1 MFTRIA
7 ILFAATASVA
17 FAGAID
23 FSRDIQPIL
32 SENCYHCHGPDA
44 KARKAELRLDQREG
58 AMRTQDG
65 VTVVKPGDS
74 KASEL
79 IARIFTTEADDVMPP
94 VKSNRVLTAAQKELL
109 RRWVDEGAK
118 WGEHWAF
125 VAPTRP
131 AVPGIADF
139 GLQMAD
145 WKKRESAR
153 AVEISNQQSAISNW
167 ARNPIDAF
175 ILQRLLAEGLAPSQE
190 APPEKLCRRLH
201 LDLTGL
207 PPTPEELDA
216 FLKSAISNQQSAIES
231 LVDRLLA
238 SPRYGER
245 MVWEWLEAAR
255 YADTNGYQ
263 GDPTRSMWYWRDWA
277 IGAFNRNMPF
287 DQFTIEQIAG
297 DLLPEPKHEQLVATG
312 FHRNHMINGEGG
324 RIAEESRV
332 DYVQDRVETTGTVW
346 LGLTFNCCRCH
357 DHKFDPILQREY
369 YQLSAYF
376 NSIDESG
383 ANDAGGLAKP
393 IISFASDEQQKKVAE
408 LEQKEKDANKAR
420 GEIEK
425 RVRSE
430 KSALEKALLAE
441 GDGKLPEAKW
451 QVLAPNEIYSAKGSV
466 LTALE
471 DGSIR
476 AGGPNPQTDEY
487 NVTIHTPLGG
497 ITAFKLEALPDDT
510 LINKGPGRSDNGN
523 FVLTEVSLQDGG
535 APVMLRG
542 VSVDFAQGGFS
553 AEGPFDGDQKTGWAI
568 MPQFGKAHA
577 LVFATDKA
585 LPSGGERALGFR
597 FSFQF
602 GREHTLGR
610 FRISATTDN
619 PALLRPV
626 PDSIRAITAKPAA
639 GRSKKEQDELA
650 VFQTDTSPEL
660 SAATKAVERA
670 KKARADFEKTLPR
683 TMVMRERPEPRETF
697 ILVKGAY
704 NQFADK
710 VTHGVPAKLPPLPAD
725 APKNRLALARWLVA
739 PENPLTARVTVNR
752 LWQQFFGTGIV
763 KTADNFGLQ
772 SDAPSHPELLDWL
785 AVEFRESGWDVKR
798 MVRLVVTSATYRQS
812 SVISNQSEKVI
823 GNRSEKV
830 IGNRS
835 EKVIGNQS
843 EKVIGNQSEKV
854 IGNQLGGAEGALI
867 TPSLITD
874 YSLRERDPE
883 NRLLARGPRH
893 RLPSWML
900 RDQALAASGL
910 LVEKTGGPPVKSY
923 QPPGV
928 WEDATFG
935 KITFAQDHGEALY
948 RRSLYIFWRR
958 IVAPTVFFDVA
969 NRQGCAVKTGRTN
982 TPLHALITMNDIT
995 FAEAARSLAQ
1005 RTLLA
1010 PGDDAARV
1018 AAMFRRCTA
1027 RIPSE
1032 SESRVLLERLRTL
1045 RETYRQDA
1053 DAAQKLLAV
1062 GESKPDASLPA
1073 AELAA
1078 WTGIASIA
1086 LNLDETLCS
1095 E

>member
-1 MFTRIA
+1 MFPRFA
-7 ILFAATASVA
+7 ILFAAAGSFA

-44 KARKAELRLDQREG
+44 KARKAELRLDQKEG
-58 AMRTQDG
+58 AMRVQDG
-65 VTVVKPGDS
+65 VAVVKPGDS
-74 KASEL
+74 KASAL
-79 IARIFTTEADDVMPP
+79 IERIFTSDEDDVMPP
-94 VKSNRVLTAAQKELL
+94 KKSNRTLTTAQKELL

-131 AVPGIADF
+131 VAALV
-139 GLQMAD
+139 
-145 WKKRESAR
+145 KAR
-153 AVEISNQQSAISNW
+153 ADLAAMQPPPEL
-167 ARNPIDAF
+167 ARAFTGAATNAIDAF
-175 ILQRLLAEGLAPSQE
+175 ILKRLADEKLMPSPE
-190 APPEKLCRRLH
+190 APPEKLCRRLY

-216 FLKSAISNQQSAIES
+216 FLQSVIRNRDTAVES
-231 LVDRLLA
+231 LVDKLLA

-277 IGAFNRNMPF
+277 IDAFNRNMPF
-287 DQFTIEQIAG
+287 DQFTVEQIAG
-297 DLLPEPKHEQLVATG
+297 DLLPEPKHEQLIATG

-357 DHKFDPILQREY
+357 DHKYDPLTQREY

-376 NSIDESG
+376 NSIEESG

-393 IISFASDEQQKKVAE
+393 VISFASDAQKQQLAAM
-408 LEQKEKDANKAR
+408 EQKEKEANKAR
-420 GEIEK
+420 IAIEK
-425 RVRSE
+425 RIGADQ
-430 KSALEKALLAE
+430 SALEKLLL
-441 GDGKLPEAKW
+441 GKDGKLPEAKW
-451 QVLAPNEIYSAKGSV
+451 QPLTPNEIYSANGATLKVLDDGSV
-466 LTALE
+466 
-471 DGSIR
+471 R
-476 AGGPNPQTDEY
+476 AGGTSPKTDDY
-487 NVTIHTPLGG
+487 NVTIHTTLGG
-497 ITAFKLEALPDDT
+497 ITAFRIEALPDDSFV
-510 LINKGPGRSDNGN
+510 NKGPGRSDNGN

-535 APVMLRG
+535 APVVLHA
-542 VSVDFAQGGFS
+542 VSADFSQGGFS
-553 AEGPFDGDQKTGWAI
+553 AQAVFDGSKKGWAI
-568 MPQFGKAHA
+568 MPQFGKAHT
-577 LVFATDKA
+577 LVFATDKP
-585 LPSGGERALGFR
+585 LPSGGTRALGFR
-597 FSFQF
+597 LSFGF

-610 FRISATTDN
+610 FRIYATTDN

-626 PDSIRAITAKPAA
+626 PDAIRSIIAKPAA
-639 GRSKKEQDELA
+639 ERTKKEREELTA
-650 VFQTDTSPEL
+650 FQSETSPEL
-660 SAATKAVERA
+660 AAANKAVERV
-670 KKARADFEKTLPR
+670 KKERADFEKSLPR
-683 TMVMRERPEPRETF
+683 TMVMRDRPEPRETF

-710 VTHGVPAKLPPLPAD
+710 VTHGVPAKLSPLPAD

-763 KTADNFGLQ
+763 KSADNFGLQ

-785 AVEFRESGWDVKR
+785 AVEFRESGWDVKK
-798 MVRLVVTSATYRQS
+798 MVKRIVTSATYRQAS
-812 SVISNQSEKVI
+812 HVAP
-823 GNRSEKV
+823 GM
-830 IGNRS
+830 
-835 EKVIGNQS
+835 
-843 EKVIGNQSEKV
+843 
-854 IGNQLGGAEGALI
+854 A
-867 TPSLITD
+867 
-874 YSLRERDPE
+874 ERDPE

-910 LVEKTGGPPVKSY
+910 LVEKVGGPPVRTY
-923 QPPGV
+923 QPPGI

-995 FAEAARSLAQ
+995 FAEAARALAQ

-1010 PGDDAARV
+1010 PGDDSARIAV
-1018 AAMFRRCTA
+1018 MFRRCTA
-1027 RIPSE
+1027 RVPDE
-1032 SESRVLLERLRTL
+1032 NETGVLLARLGKL
-1045 RETYRQDA
+1045 REAYAQDA
-1053 DAAQKLLAV
+1053 DAARKVIAV
-1062 GESKPDASLPA
+1062 GESKADATLPA

-1078 WTGIASIA
+1078 WTGLASIV
-1086 LNLDETLCS
+1086 LNLDETLSS

>member
-7 ILFAATASVA
+7 ILFAITPIAA

-44 KARKAELRLDQREG
+44 KARKAELRLDQKEG
-58 AMRTQDG
+58 AMRVQDG
-65 VTVVKPGDS
+65 VAVVKPGDS
-74 KASEL
+74 KASAL
-79 IARIFTTEADDVMPP
+79 IERIFTDDADDLMPP
-94 VKSNRVLTAAQKELL
+94 KKSNRTLTAPQKELL

-125 VAPTRP
+125 VAPVRTGVP
-131 AVPGIADF
+131 AILNF
-139 GLQMAD
+139 EFWILN
-145 WKKRESAR
+145 WEKRDAALGAKLR
-153 AVEISNQQSAISNW
+153 AQRAALEKW
-167 ARNPIDAF
+167 ARNPIDHF
-175 ILQRLLAEGLAPSQE
+175 VLDRLLVEGLAPSPE
-190 APPEKLCRRLH
+190 APPEKLCRRLY

-207 PPTPEELDA
+207 PPTPEEVDA
-216 FLKSAISNQQSAIES
+216 FLKSAAGNPQSAVES
-231 LVDRLLA
+231 LVDKLLA

-277 IGAFNRNMPF
+277 IEAFNKNVPF
-287 DQFTIEQIAG
+287 DKFTIEQIAG

-324 RIAEESRV
+324 RIPEESRV

-357 DHKFDPILQREY
+357 DHKYDPFSQREY

-376 NSIDESG
+376 NSIEETG
-383 ANDAGGLAKP
+383 GNDAGGLAKP
-393 IISFASDEQQKKVAE
+393 VISFASPEQTAKLAS
-408 LEQKEKDANKAR
+408 LEQAEKDANKVRAAV
-420 GEIEK
+420 EK
-425 RVRSE
+425 RIGTDQS
-430 KSALEKALLAE
+430 SLEKALSGA
-441 GDGKLPEAKW
+441 DGKLPEALPQAKW
-451 QVLAPNEIYSAKGSV
+451 QPLTPNEIYSANGATLTV
-466 LTALE
+466 LD

-476 AGGPNPQTDEY
+476 ASGTSPKSDDY
-487 NVTIHTPLGG
+487 NVTIHTTLGG
-497 ITAFKLEALPDDT
+497 ITAFRLEALPDDSFV
-510 LINKGPGRSDNGN
+510 NKGPGRSDNGN

-535 APVMLRG
+535 APVVLRG
-542 VSVDFAQGGFS
+542 VSADFSQDGFS
-553 AEGPFDGDQKTGWAI
+553 AQAVFDGSKKGWAVL
-568 MPQFGKAHA
+568 PQFGKAHT
-577 LVFATDKA
+577 LVFAADKP

-597 FSFQF
+597 LSFGF

-626 PDSIRAITAKPAA
+626 PDAIRRIIAKPAA
-639 GRSKKEQDELA
+639 DRTKKEREELTA
-650 VFQTDTSPEL
+650 FQSGTNPEI
-660 SAATKAVERA
+660 AAANKAAEAA
-670 KKARADFEKTLPR
+670 KKTKADFEKSLPR
-683 TMVMRERPEPRETF
+683 TMVMRDRPEPRETF

-710 VTHGVPAKLPPLPAD
+710 VAHGVPAKLAALPAD
-725 APKNRLALARWLVA
+725 APKNRLALAKWLVA

-785 AVEFRESGWDVKR
+785 AVEFRESGWDVKK
-798 MVRLVVTSATYRQS
+798 MVKLFVTSAAYRQS
-812 SVISNQSEKVI
+812 SRVAP
-823 GNRSEKV
+823 GM
-830 IGNRS
+830 
-835 EKVIGNQS
+835 
-843 EKVIGNQSEKV
+843 
-854 IGNQLGGAEGALI
+854 A
-867 TPSLITD
+867 
-874 YSLRERDPE
+874 ERDPE
-883 NRLLARGPRH
+883 NRLLSRGPRH

-900 RDQALAASGL
+900 RDAALAASGL
-910 LVEKTGGPPVKSY
+910 LVEKVGGPPVKPY

-995 FAEAARSLAQ
+995 FVEAARALAQ

-1010 PGDDAARV
+1010 PGDDRARIAV
-1018 AAMFRRCTA
+1018 MFRRCTA
-1027 RIPSE
+1027 RQPDE
-1032 SESRVLLERLRTL
+1032 GETCLLLARLRAL
-1045 RETYRQDA
+1045 RESYRQDA
-1053 DAAQKLLAV
+1053 DAARKILAV
-1062 GESKPDASLPA
+1062 GESKPDASLAPE
-1073 AELAA
+1073 ELAA
-1078 WTGIASIA
+1078 WTGLATLT
-1086 LNLDETLCS
+1086 LNLDETLS
-1095 E
+1095 NE

>member
-1 MFTRIA
+1 MLPRFA
-7 ILFAATASVA
+7 ILFAAAGSFA

-44 KARKAELRLDQREG
+44 KGRKAELRLDQKEG
-58 AMRTQDG
+58 ALRVQDG
-65 VTVVKPGDS
+65 VAVVKPGDS
-74 KASEL
+74 KASAL
-79 IARIFTTEADDVMPP
+79 IERIFTTDEDDVMPP
-94 VKSNRVLTAAQKELL
+94 KKSNRTLTTAQKELL

-125 VAPTRP
+125 VVPKRP
-131 AVPGIADF
+131 AVPE
-139 GLQMAD
+139 
-145 WKKRESAR
+145 KSAQLSVLSVQTGG
-153 AVEISNQQSAISNW
+153 AKLGDGHW
-167 ARNPIDAF
+167 AMGNNPIDAF
-175 ILQRLLAEGLAPSQE
+175 VLARLAQEKLAPSPE
-190 APPEKLCRRLH
+190 APPEKLCRRLY

-216 FLKSAISNQQSAIES
+216 FLKSATSKPQTAIEA
-231 LVDRLLA
+231 LVDKLLA

-263 GDPTRSMWYWRDWA
+263 GDPTRAMWFWRDWA
-277 IGAFNRNMPF
+277 ISAFNANMPF
-287 DQFTIEQIAG
+287 DKFTIEQIAG

-357 DHKFDPILQREY
+357 DHKYDPFSQREY

-376 NSIDESG
+376 NSIEESG
-383 ANDAGGLAKP
+383 GNDAGGLAKP
-393 IISFASDEQQKKVAE
+393 VISFASDAQKQQLAA

-420 GEIEK
+420 AEIEK
-425 RVRSE
+425 RIGADQT
-430 KSALEKALLAE
+430 ALEKELL
-441 GDGKLPEAKW
+441 GKDGKLAAAKW
-451 QVLAPNEIYSAKGSV
+451 HPLTPDEISSANGATLKV
-466 LTALE
+466 LE
-471 DGSIR
+471 DGSVR
-476 AGGPNPQTDEY
+476 AGGKSPAADDY
-487 NVTIHTPLGG
+487 NVTIHSTLGG
-497 ITAFKLEALPDDT
+497 ITAFKLEALPDDSFV
-510 LINKGPGRSDNGN
+510 NKGPGRSDNGN
-523 FVLTEVSLQDGG
+523 FVLTEISLRDGG
-535 APVMLRG
+535 APVALRG
-542 VSVDFAQGGFS
+542 VSADFSQDKFS
-553 AEGPFDGDQKTGWAI
+553 AQAVFDGSKKGWAI
-568 MPQFGKAHA
+568 MPQFGKPHT
-577 LVFATDKA
+577 LVFAADKP
-585 LPSGGERALGFR
+585 LPNGGKHALGFR
-597 FSFQF
+597 LSFGF

-619 PALLRPV
+619 PALLREV
-626 PDSIRAITAKPAA
+626 PASIRGIVAKPAA
-639 GRSKKEQDELA
+639 SRSKKEKE
-650 VFQTDTSPEL
+650 EL
-660 SAATKAVERA
+660 SAFQSGTNPEIAAANKAAEAA
-670 KKARADFEKTLPR
+670 KKAKADFEKSLPR
-683 TMVMRERPEPRETF
+683 TMIMRDREQPRETF

-704 NQFADK
+704 NQFAEK
-710 VTHGVPAKLPPLPAD
+710 VAHGVPAKLAPLPAD
-725 APKNRLALARWLVA
+725 APKNRMALARWLVA

-785 AVEFRESGWDVKR
+785 AVEFRESGWDVKK
-798 MVRLVVTSATYRQS
+798 MVKLIVTSATYRQS
-812 SVISNQSEKVI
+812 SRVAP
-823 GNRSEKV
+823 GM
-830 IGNRS
+830 
-835 EKVIGNQS
+835 
-843 EKVIGNQSEKV
+843 
-854 IGNQLGGAEGALI
+854 A
-867 TPSLITD
+867 
-874 YSLRERDPE
+874 ERDPE

-910 LVEKTGGPPVKSY
+910 LVEKVGGPPVKTY
-923 QPPGV
+923 QPPGI

-935 KITFAQDHGEALY
+935 QITYAQDHGEALY

-969 NRQGCAVKTGRTN
+969 NRQNCTVKTGRTN

-995 FAEAARSLAQ
+995 FAEAARALAQ

-1010 PGDDAARV
+1010 PGDDAARI

-1027 RIPSE
+1027 RGPDE
-1032 SESRVLLERLRTL
+1032 NETRVLLARLGKL
-1045 RETYRQDA
+1045 RAAYAQDA
-1053 DAAQKLLAV
+1053 DAARKILAV
-1062 GESKPDASLPA
+1062 GESKAVANLPA
-1073 AELAA
+1073 SELAA

-1086 LNLDETLCS
+1086 LNLDETLSS